1 MAEENED
8 IKVEEETK
16 AVYDEAVENSEE
28 SVADDTGKEND
39 DNISEI
45 DTLKNALAEEKDR
58 SMRLYADFE
67 NFRRRT
73 AKERSE
79 TFVRAEENVILDILP
94 VVDNFTRAIA
104 QAGDDPFSQGVKMV
118 FEQFVTFLNKKGV
131 AAIDALDKEF
141 NPAEHEA
148 VAYQPSPDKAEGII
162 IYETRKG
169 YKMGDKVIRP
179 SSVVVSSGAPTEQP
193 EAK

>member
-79 TFVRAEENVILDILP
+79 TFVRAEENVVLDILP